1 MWIRDSVS
9 KNISLSVIATVIF
22 ICFTL
27 SGSTHKNSMYISL
40 ALLIIWVATAF
51 LSNYV
56 VFMKSLRQKQV
67 IAFCVYLFFIFFTAI
82 FKAGIFYTLK
92 LIGGTMIIF
101 SPIIIYLYY
110 YNLNK
115 DKLKLIVKL
124 SLFYFIYLSI
134 KSISFYKVNENAAR
148 RIAANEEVYGDIALG
163 GGYALAYGAV
173 LLIVYLTDLLV
184 NKKITHR
191 KNRFLIYG
199 IIIILIY
206 LVILTKSTLTIIWLF
221 IGMII
226 TIIFRDP
233 RKFSKSINKSRNLR
247 SISFNYILKIFSM
260 LLLSIIVVLS
270 STKIGL
276 LILNNTN
283 GTDVLS
289 MRFREIGYSLAYGLD
304 SSEYLIS
311 RLLIPIKSILAFLKN
326 PLIGRGYEYGYV
338 ADQMYYYIG
347 GHGEW
352 ADALGSL
359 GMLGTMP
366 YFLVYYYS
374 IKAERRI
381 ASNKIPSN
389 YILIVILLGLFN
401 PLKSFQAI
409 FILMLV
415 LPTITE
421 MLINNNIDNSSKG
434 DH

>member
-1 MWIRDSVS
+1 MQIRDSL
-9 KNISLSVIATVIF
+9 NNLSLSVVTAIVF

-40 ALLIIWVATAF
+40 ALLIIWIVIAF
-51 LSNYV
+51 LSNYT

-67 IAFCVYLFFIFFTAI
+67 VAFCIYLFFIFFTAI

-92 LIGGTMIIF
+92 LIGGTLIIF
-101 SPIIIYLYY
+101 SPLIIFSYY
-110 YNLNK
+110 SKLNIS
-115 DKLKLIVKL
+115 KLQ
-124 SLFYFIYLSI
+124 FIYKISLGYFVFLSI
-134 KSISFYKVNENAAR
+134 RSIQFLINNKNAAR
-148 RIAANEEVYGDIALG
+148 YIAANRDAYGEIAVG
-163 GGYALAYGAV
+163 GGYTLAYAAV
-173 LLIVYLTDLLV
+173 ILSVYLLDLLL
-184 NKKITHR
+184 NRKITYR
-191 KNRFLIYG
+191 RNRAFKY
-199 IIIILIY
+199 IIILILIY

-221 IGMII
+221 IGITI

-233 RKFSKSINKSRNLR
+233 IKYSKSMGNSRSLRRINFK
-247 SISFNYILKIFSM
+247 FILKIFVM
-260 LLLSIIVVLS
+260 VLLSILIVLS

-283 GTDVLS
+283 STDVLS

-304 SSEYLIS
+304 SSEYLVS

-352 ADALGSL
+352 ADALGNMGIL
-359 GMLGTMP
+359 GAIP

-374 IKAERRI
+374 IKTERRN

-389 YILIVILLGLFN
+389 YILIAILLGLFN

-415 LPTITE
+415 IPTITE
-421 MLINNNIDNSSKG
+421 MQMKKYRYNIKG
-434 DH
+434 DY